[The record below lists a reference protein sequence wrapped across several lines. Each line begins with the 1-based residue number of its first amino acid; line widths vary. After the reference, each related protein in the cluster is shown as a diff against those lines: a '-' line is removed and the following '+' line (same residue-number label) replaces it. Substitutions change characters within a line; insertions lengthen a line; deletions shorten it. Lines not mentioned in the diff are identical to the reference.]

1 MQALLLI
8 IPHTTVPHWTQRN
21 TGKTREKGGK
31 SLGTL
36 QSTLQPQMWLE
47 GPPMLA
53 SQLLDLLQGQTCDPG
68 TCRMGLQGHRSVLEP
83 TDARVLGSTVSL
95 SQQPVKG
102 TKVIIGT
109 PFRGNTNHKD
119 DSQGG
124 SHYCRVNKVRLSWST
139 YRRTRLAR
147 IARRLPA

>member
-47 GPPMLA
+47 GLPMRA
-53 SQLLDLLQGQTCDPG
+53 SQLLDLLQGHTCDPG
-68 TCRMGLQGHRSVLEP
+68 VCRMGLQGHRSVLEP
-83 TDARVLGSTVSL
+83 TDARSWDQLKASHNSRSKEKKSSSELL
-95 SQQPVKG
+95 SEATRN
-102 TKVIIGT
+102 TKTI
-109 PFRGNTNHKD
+109 PRGNP
-119 DSQGG
+119 
-124 SHYCRVNKVRLSWST
+124 L
-139 YRRTRLAR
+139 
-147 IARRLPA
+147 LPSE

>member
-1 MQALLLI
+1 MQALLLL

-47 GPPMLA
+47 GPPMRA
-53 SQLLDLLQGQTCDPG
+53 TQLLDLLQGQTFDPG
-68 TCRMGLQGHRSVLEP
+68 GCRMSLQGHRSVLEP
-83 TDARVLGSTVSL
+83 TDARVLGSTESL

-102 TKVIIGT
+102 NKVIIET
-109 PFRGNTNHKD
+109 PFRGNTKHKD
-119 DSQGG
+119 DFQGEPITAELI
-124 SHYCRVNKVRLSWST
+124 K
-139 YRRTRLAR
+139 
-147 IARRLPA
+147 

>member
-47 GPPMLA
+47 GLPMRA
-53 SQLLDLLQGQTCDPG
+53 SQLLDLLQGQACDPG
-68 TCRMGLQGHRSVLEP
+68 VCRMGLQGHRSVLEP
-83 TDARVLGSTVSL
+83 TAARVLGSTESL
-95 SQQPVKG
+95 SQQLVKG
-102 TKVIIGT
+102 NKVIIET
-109 PFRGNTNHKD
+109 PFRGNTTHKD
-119 DSQGG
+119 NSQGEPI
-124 SHYCRVNKVRLSWST
+124 T
-139 YRRTRLAR
+139 AE
-147 IARRLPA
+147 